1 MSEKVKTPYKIKNQS
16 VYLWAPVALDKPT
29 RDRLES
35 YLPKFLNAPSLYP
48 FASGIKACD
57 EIYRELVD
65 CCIIDTYEYEK
76 KCRKLRKS
84 FPHFIVGEGKGL
96 YHYYLIDDFKQWIEE
111 EFA

>member
-1 MSEKVKTPYKIKNQS
+1 MSEKIKTPYKIKKQS
-16 VYLWAPVALDKPT
+16 VYLWAPVTLDKST

-35 YLPKFLNAPSLYP
+35 YLPQFLSTPSKAP
-48 FASGIKACD
+48 FISGIGACN
-57 EIYRELVD
+57 EVYRELSD
-65 CCIIDTYEYEK
+65 CDIIDSYVYEK
-76 KCRKLRKS
+76 KCRNLRKS

>member
-1 MSEKVKTPYKIKNQS
+1 MSEKIKTPYKIKKQS
-16 VYLWAPVALDKPT
+16 VYLWAPVTLDKPT

-35 YLPKFLNAPSLYP
+35 YLPKFLSAPSKYP
-48 FASGIKACD
+48 FISGIRACD
-57 EIYRELVD
+57 EVYRELVD
-65 CCIIDTYEYEK
+65 CDIIDSYEYEK
-76 KCRKLRKS
+76 KCRNLRKS

>member
-16 VYLWAPVALDKPT
+16 VYLWVPVTLDKPT

-35 YLPKFLNAPSLYP
+35 YLPKFQNSPSIYP
-48 FASGIKACD
+48 FISGIRACN
-57 EIYRELVD
+57 EVYKELVD
-65 CCIIDTYEYEK
+65 CDIIDSYVYEK
-76 KCRKLRKS
+76 KCRKLRKA

-96 YHYYLIDDFKQWIEE
+96 YHYYLKEDFKQWIKE

>member
-1 MSEKVKTPYKIKNQS
+1 MSEKIKTPYKIKKQS

-48 FASGIKACD
+48 FASGIRACD
-57 EIYRELVD
+57 EVYRVLVD
-65 CCIIDTYEYEK
+65 CDIIDSYEYEK
-76 KCRKLRKS
+76 KCRKLRKA
-84 FPHFIVGEGKGL
+84 FPHFIVGKGKGL
-96 YHYYLIDDFKQWIEE
+96 YHYYLIDDFKQWMEE